1 MGLRPRVRFARAW
14 SSAKKANMN
23 TYNIISSTKV
33 VVCSRAKQGQQNA
46 QRCANCTFKVFAVV
60 IQWLLLFLLL
70 LLLLF
75 FFLLRIRPYLLYL
88 FAVFFDVAASH
99 YTILFICLF
108 IYKTI
113 GMLTKASLN
122 F

>member
-1 MGLRPRVRFARAW
+1 MVIVVF
-14 SSAKKANMN
+14 
-23 TYNIISSTKV
+23 V
-33 VVCSRAKQGQQNA
+33 VV
-46 QRCANCTFKVFAVV
+46 VV
-60 IQWLLLFLLL
+60 VV
-70 LLLLF
+70 
-75 FFLLRIRPYLLYL
+75 FFLLRIRPYLLYI

>member
-1 MGLRPRVRFARAW
+1 MVIVVF
-14 SSAKKANMN
+14 
-23 TYNIISSTKV
+23 V
-33 VVCSRAKQGQQNA
+33 VV
-46 QRCANCTFKVFAVV
+46 VV
-60 IQWLLLFLLL
+60 
-70 LLLLF
+70 

-88 FAVFFDVAASH
+88 FAVFFAVAASH

>member
-1 MGLRPRVRFARAW
+1 
-14 SSAKKANMN
+14 MN

-46 QRCANCTFKVFAVV
+46 HRCANCTFKVFAVV

-70 LLLLF
+70 LLLF
-75 FFLLRIRPYLLYL
+75 FLLLLRIRPYLLYL
-88 FAVFFDVAASH
+88 FAVFFAVAASH